1 MGLSYETI
9 FSKMMAVDDGS
20 YYFKLS
26 EYVPIGFPPN
36 GSFSFTRLDPPDIL
50 QEEKKILLS
59 MINFLKDSKDVRS

>member
-36 GSFSFTRLDPPDIL
+36 GTFSFTRLDPPDIL
-50 QEEKKILLS
+50 
-59 MINFLKDSKDVRS
+59 